1 MSATAVETIAR
12 ERLGIAALRPDQ
24 QLALRAAV
32 AGKDTLVVMPTG
44 SGKSA
49 VYQLAGE
56 VRRGP
61 TVVVSPLLALQ
72 HDQVRSIEQHDLS
85 RAAALNSTMSR
96 RRFEAVLEEF
106 VAGDV
111 EFLFVSPEQ
120 LANDHVRTRIAA
132 AAPSLFVVDEA
143 HCISMW
149 GHDFRPA
156 YLGLGEAVDRLGR
169 PPVLALTAS
178 AAPPVRDEIVERL
191 GMREPAIVVASFDRP
206 EIELTVRRFA
216 DAGSKREALL
226 ADARSWSG
234 ASVIY
239 VATRAAT
246 ESLSEALREQGLL
259 AAGYHGALPRRER
272 ESVHAAFLDG
282 EVSIVVATNAFGMG
296 IDKPDVRVVAHLDV
310 PGSID
315 SYAQE
320 FGRAGRDGAPAEARL
335 YFRPEDLGL
344 QQFFNGAAVDESE
357 LAAMLSVCAS
367 EPLGLEPVARR
378 AGIGRAK
385 ARAALDRLAMVG
397 LVEHTRQGWRRTT
410 RAPVTSVW
418 RAVEASEALRRLE
431 QSRIDM
437 MRAYAETAGCRRVV
451 LLGYYGEGF
460 TPPCGHCDN
469 CRNGDTRISDD
480 APFAIGDAVVHEEWG
495 PGTVMISARDRVV
508 VLFADYGYR
517 ALATDLA
524 LQNGLLRPQEER

>member
-216 DAGSKREALL
+216 DAGSKR
-226 ADARSWSG
+226 
-234 ASVIY
+234 
-239 VATRAAT
+239 
-246 ESLSEALREQGLL
+246 
-259 AAGYHGALPRRER
+259 
-272 ESVHAAFLDG
+272 
-282 EVSIVVATNAFGMG
+282 
-296 IDKPDVRVVAHLDV
+296 
-310 PGSID
+310 
-315 SYAQE
+315 
-320 FGRAGRDGAPAEARL
+320 
-335 YFRPEDLGL
+335 
-344 QQFFNGAAVDESE
+344 
-357 LAAMLSVCAS
+357 
-367 EPLGLEPVARR
+367 
-378 AGIGRAK
+378 
-385 ARAALDRLAMVG
+385 
-397 LVEHTRQGWRRTT
+397 
-410 RAPVTSVW
+410 
-418 RAVEASEALRRLE
+418 
-431 QSRIDM
+431 
-437 MRAYAETAGCRRVV
+437 
-451 LLGYYGEGF
+451 
-460 TPPCGHCDN
+460 
-469 CRNGDTRISDD
+469 
-480 APFAIGDAVVHEEWG
+480 
-495 PGTVMISARDRVV
+495 
-508 VLFADYGYR
+508 
-517 ALATDLA
+517 
-524 LQNGLLRPQEER
+524 